1 MLPEEIIVKP
11 IVTEKSNSGLE
22 VGKYTFKVAKKATKV
37 QIAKAVE
44 TLFNVKVLDV
54 NTMTVKGKEKRM
66 GAHSG
71 MRPDWK
77 KAIVTIDTNPA
88 EVTYLSKGGKEVKLD
103 KKYKNSIDEFM
114 GA

>member
-11 IVTEKSNSGLE
+11 IITERSNSGLE